1 LYSSIQCILSSIEV
15 GFSVSFAPHL
25 TLLYLGT
32 MKKVI
37 LSLALLAGVTSA
49 AQAQSTRFGVKA
61 GVGLATLTG
70 SDVSGTNKK
79 SLVVPQAGVM
89 ADFGFSDL
97 LSFHPELLYSQKGIR
112 YESGS
117 DYVQSRLSYLD
128 LPLLLRVNADGL
140 FFEAG
145 PQVGFLIGEKDEIKV
160 GSLSSSTTS
169 TDGTRKVDLG
179 YIAGLG
185 YQLSSG
191 LEVGVRYNGGISDL
205 NDSNNSG
212 SSKARN
218 SVFQFQVGY
227 LFGGK

>member
-1 LYSSIQCILSSIEV
+1 
-15 GFSVSFAPHL
+15 
-25 TLLYLGT
+25 

-37 LSLALLAGVTSA
+37 LSLAILAGVTSA

-61 GVGLATLTG
+61 GANLASFSGDNSSNYKNLVGL
-70 SDVSGTNKK
+70 S
-79 SLVVPQAGVM
+79 AGVM

-97 LSFHPELLYSQKGIR
+97 LSFHPELLYSQKGFKA
-112 YESGS
+112 ESGGVS
-117 DYVQSRLSYLD
+117 GQARLSYID

-145 PQVGFLIGEKDEIKV
+145 PQVGFLTSQKTEVAGTT
-160 GSLSSSTTS
+160 LSTS
-169 TDGTRKVDLG
+169 TDGLRKVDVG
-179 YIAGLG
+179 YIAGVG

-191 LEVGVRYNGGISDL
+191 LEFGVRYNGGISDI
-205 NDSNNSG
+205 NDPSVTG
-212 SSKARN
+212 DKQRN